1 MSNGDIDEAKVSIN
15 AVAEAYPELK
25 ANENYQQL
33 MNELAMTE
41 NQIAQYRNNYNEQVR
56 AYNKMIRSFPNNVIL
71 SILGYERIETIY
83 TDYGAPVDAPQNLFN
98 MVIKK
103 RELLFSVIIVCVL
116 LCLGLFISGKISYG
130 AAQTAEK
137 YATATIIED
146 HSQFRY
152 GMNTDFG
159 NVLLYGELSTDSPV
173 TFDEIGNGYIY
184 IEKVREDYTRHTRTV
199 TKKDSNGNTYTETEV
214 YYSWDYVSSEH
225 LATDTIVF
233 LGEPFSYGTIS
244 LPVRRLNLAD
254 AGVEKQRWNYIYKN
268 SDTRYY
274 YNVTDVSLVGTVF
287 ATLSDGTIK
296 NASSLYEND
305 TPVEVIESVQQSET
319 LYLIFFWLAWVV
331 FMAGCVY
338 GFLYLENRWLD

>member
-1 MSNGDIDEAKVSIN
+1 
-15 AVAEAYPELK
+15 
-25 ANENYQQL
+25 
-33 MNELAMTE
+33 
-41 NQIAQYRNNYNEQVR
+41 
-56 AYNKMIRSFPNNVIL
+56 
-71 SILGYERIETIY
+71 
-83 TDYGAPVDAPQNLFN
+83 

-146 HSQFRY
+146 HTHFRY

-159 NVLLYGELSTDSPV
+159 KDSPV

-254 AGVEKQRWNYIYKN
+254 AGVEIAACGICLDFYGEKE
-268 SDTRYY
+268 
-274 YNVTDVSLVGTVF
+274 NVGVGSITNMYAITD
-287 ATLSDGTIK
+287 AILSDNIVK
-296 NASSLYEND
+296 L
-305 TPVEVIESVQQSET
+305 
-319 LYLIFFWLAWVV
+319 
-331 FMAGCVY
+331 
-338 GFLYLENRWLD
+338 

>member
-1 MSNGDIDEAKVSIN
+1 MDTN
-15 AVAEAYPELK
+15 
-25 ANENYQQL
+25 
-33 MNELAMTE
+33 
-41 NQIAQYRNNYNEQVR
+41 
-56 AYNKMIRSFPNNVIL
+56 
-71 SILGYERIETIY
+71 
-83 TDYGAPVDAPQNLFN
+83 
-98 MVIKK
+98 
-103 RELLFSVIIVCVL
+103 
-116 LCLGLFISGKISYG
+116 
-130 AAQTAEK
+130 
-137 YATATIIED
+137 
-146 HSQFRY
+146 
-152 GMNTDFG
+152 FG
-159 NVLLYGELSTDSPV
+159 NVLLYGELRTDSPV

-233 LGEPFSYGTIS
+233 LDEPFSYGTIS
-244 LPVRRLNLAD
+244 LPVRRLSLAD

-305 TPVEVIESVQQSET
+305 TPTEVIESVQQSET

>member
-1 MSNGDIDEAKVSIN
+1 MH
-15 AVAEAYPELK
+15 
-25 ANENYQQL
+25 
-33 MNELAMTE
+33 
-41 NQIAQYRNNYNEQVR
+41 R
-56 AYNKMIRSFPNNVIL
+56 
-71 SILGYERIETIY
+71 RIFLTME
-83 TDYGAPVDAPQNLFN
+83 
-98 MVIKK
+98 IKK

-116 LCLGLFISGKISYG
+116 LCFGLFISGKISYG

-152 GMNTDFG
+152 GMDTDFG
-159 NVLLYGELSTDSPV
+159 NVLLYGELRTDSPV

-233 LGEPFSYGTIS
+233 LDEPFSYGTIS

-331 FMAGCVY
+331 FMAGCVS

>member
-1 MSNGDIDEAKVSIN
+1 MKFRKDFVTNSSSSSYTCDICGATESGWDISLEEAGMVECVNGH
-15 AVAEAYPELK
+15 
-25 ANENYQQL
+25 
-33 MNELAMTE
+33 
-41 NQIAQYRNNYNEQVR
+41 
-56 AYNKMIRSFPNNVIL
+56 
-71 SILGYERIETIY
+71 TICN
-83 TDYGAPVDAPQNLFN
+83 D
-98 MVIKK
+98 
-103 RELLFSVIIVCVL
+103 ELLEIPR
-116 LCLGLFISGKISYG
+116 K
-130 AAQTAEK
+130 
-137 YATATIIED
+137 
-146 HSQFRY
+146 
-152 GMNTDFG
+152 
-159 NVLLYGELSTDSPV
+159 ELSTDSPV

-233 LGEPFSYGTIS
+233 LDEPFSYGTIT

-305 TPVEVIESVQQSET
+305 TPTEVIESVQQSET

-331 FMAGCVY
+331 FMVGCVY